1 MSTQL
6 IDIRP
11 LWNRRF
17 KRAVYSCIIAN
28 LIGDTEPEVIGCSF
42 SAEMKAFDLTGKEVF
57 ISEFSSN
64 ITCFDISSVSKE
76 KNIELISGSLDGTV
90 YVMDIKGNPIWTA
103 DLKSPI
109 ICMETGDIKKDSRS
123 EVLVGMDDQRLIG
136 LDNEGKEFLK
146 YMAKEPIIDCT
157 IGYFSDDFL
166 GKIFVLLKS
175 GKIVNVDNKG
185 NSVIVSQLQNSP
197 TSIAFCEF
205 YEQPTLI
212 IGDRAG
218 SIKIINSDMEIIGEY
233 SLEDKITSMDN
244 TMILSEY
251 NKDVFLV
258 VASKNTITLL
268 SLRKGNVLE
277 SNKQLVK
284 IDAQLQPSPV
294 LEPEPV
300 TEQLKDTQAEPDIPP
315 KIAPTTPD
323 VVPKT
328 VRVLRGGQIEGG
340 DYIFKVKVI
349 NNKIYNITDVDIH
362 ILSYPEESL
371 ILSRVDGHQ
380 KTSTDRA
387 KFHKIS
393 KGGGFVSPSFV
404 FKAKK
409 DCIKGKIHA
418 VINFIDEEDRIK
430 AINVEP
436 HDIRIICGLL
446 RPKEVSS
453 EDFDKLTIDLLTFK
467 KVGQDLTIYYKP
479 EQLYQKLFVLLKK
492 KNFAIIDSEQQNSS
506 GKFLGV
512 IKGFAEGTFSKNA
525 VGLKLTITGTEGEQ
539 FSTLKVEV
547 FAEDKD
553 MTPSIISE
561 FENAVNPQNCPECE
575 ENIPIDLVKQM
586 MTGSVAYCE
595 ACGSQLHEL
604 SEEVK

>member
-1 MSTQL
+1 MKVQL
-6 IDIRP
+6 IDVRL
-11 LWNRRF
+11 LWTRQF
-17 KRAVYSCIIAN
+17 KRSVYSCIIAN
-28 LIGDTEPEVIGCSF
+28 LIGDPDPEVIGCSF
-42 SAEMKAFDLTGKEVF
+42 SAEMKAFNLSGEEVF
-57 ISEFSSN
+57 LTEFASN
-64 ITCFDISSVSKE
+64 ITCFKIASVSKE
-76 KNIELISGSLDGTV
+76 SAIELISGALDGYV
-90 YVMDIKGNPIWTA
+90 YVMDIKGNPVWA
-103 DLKSPI
+103 KEVGSSV
-109 ICMETGDIKKDSRS
+109 ICMETGDILNDTRE
-123 EVLVGMDDQRLIG
+123 EVLVGLENQHLIG
-136 LDNEGKEFLK
+136 LDNDGKEFLK
-146 YMAKEPIIDCT
+146 YIAKESILDCT
-157 IGYFSDDFL
+157 IGYLSDDFL

-175 GKIVNVDNKG
+175 GKIINVDNKG

-205 YEQPTLI
+205 YGQPTLI

-233 SLEDKITSMDN
+233 SFENKITSMDN

-268 SLRKGNVLE
+268 SLRKGHILE
-277 SNKQLVK
+277 SNKELVK
-284 IDAQLQPSPV
+284 IDAQLQPPPV

-300 TEQLKDTQAEPDIPP
+300 IEKSKDIQVEPDIPP

-323 VVPKT
+323 VEPKT
-328 VRVLRGGQIEGG
+328 VRVLRGGQLEGG
-340 DYIFKVKVI
+340 EYIFKVKVI

-371 ILSRVDGHQ
+371 VLSRVDGHQ
-380 KTSTDRA
+380 KISTDRA

-404 FKAKK
+404 FKPKK

-430 AINVEP
+430 TINVEP

-446 RPKEVSS
+446 RPKKVTS
-453 EDFDKLTIDLLTFK
+453 EDFEKLTNDLLTFK
-467 KVGQDLTIYYKP
+467 TVGQDLTIYYKP
-479 EQLYQKLFVLLKK
+479 EQLYQKLFVLLKT
-492 KNFAIIDSEQQNSS
+492 KNFAIIDSDQQDSS
-506 GKFLGV
+506 GKFLGF
-512 IKGFAEGTFSKNA
+512 IKGFAEGSFNKKG

-561 FENAVNPQNCPECE
+561 FENAVNPQSCPECE

-586 MTGSVAYCE
+586 MTGSIAYCE
-595 ACGSQLHEL
+595 ACGVQLHEL
-604 SEEVK
+604 SEKEN

>member
-28 LIGDTEPEVIGCSF
+28 LIGDPEPEVIGCSF

-57 ISEFSSN
+57 LTEFSSN

-76 KNIELISGSLDGTV
+76 KNIELISGSLDGIV
-90 YVMDIKGNPIWTA
+90 YVMDLKGNPIWEA
-103 DLKSPI
+103 DLKSPVL
-109 ICMETGDIKKDSRS
+109 CMEIGDIIEDSRS
-123 EVLVGMDDQRLIG
+123 EVIVGLEDQRLVG
-136 LDNEGKEFLK
+136 LDNEGKVFLK
-146 YMAKEPIIDCT
+146 YMAKEPILDCT

-166 GKIFVLLKS
+166 GKIFLLLKS

-185 NSVIVSQLQNSP
+185 NSAIVSQLQNSP
-197 TSIAFCEF
+197 TTIAFCEF
-205 YEQPTLI
+205 YGQPTLI
-212 IGDRAG
+212 IGDRSG
-218 SIKIINSDMEIIGEY
+218 SIKIINSEMEIIGKY
-233 SLEDKITSMDN
+233 SLEDKITSIDN
-244 TMILSEY
+244 THIISEY

-268 SLRKGNVLE
+268 SLRKGTAVE
-277 SNKQLVK
+277 SNKKLVK
-284 IDAQLQPSPV
+284 IDAHSQPPPIV
-294 LEPEPV
+294 KIEPV
-300 TEQLKDTQAEPDIPP
+300 TEQPKNKQAKPDIPP
-315 KIAPTTPD
+315 KIAPITPD
-323 VVPKT
+323 MESKT

-340 DYIFKVKVI
+340 NYIFKVKVI

-371 ILSRVDGHQ
+371 VLSRVDGHQ
-380 KTSTDRA
+380 KISTDRA

-404 FKAKK
+404 FKPKK
-409 DCIKGKIHA
+409 DCLKGKIHA
-418 VINFIDEEDRIK
+418 VINFIDEQDQIK
-430 AINVEP
+430 TINVEP

-446 RPKEVSS
+446 RPKNVSN
-453 EDFDKLTIDLLTFK
+453 EDFMELTNDLLTFK
-467 KVGQDLTIYYKP
+467 KVGEELTIYYKP
-479 EQLYQKLFVLLKK
+479 EQLYQKLFVLLKN
-492 KNFAIIDSEQQNSS
+492 KNFAVIDSEQHDSN

-512 IKGFAEGTFSKNA
+512 IKGFAEGSFNKKG
-525 VGLKLTITGTEGEQ
+525 VGLKLSITGTEGEP

-561 FENAVNPQNCPECE
+561 FENAVNPQTCHECDG
-575 ENIPIDLVKQM
+575 NIPIDLVKQI

-595 ACGSQLHEL
+595 ACGVQLHEL
-604 SEEVK
+604 SEE

>member
-28 LIGDTEPEVIGCSF
+28 LIGDPEPEVIGCSF
-42 SAEMKAFDLTGKEVF
+42 SAEMKAFDLNGKEVF
-57 ISEFSSN
+57 LTEFSSN
-64 ITCFDISSVSKE
+64 ITCFDIASVSKE
-76 KNIELISGSLDGTV
+76 KNVELISGSLDGTV
-90 YVMDIKGNPIWTA
+90 YVMDITGNPIWTA

-109 ICMETGDIKKDSRS
+109 ICMETGDIKEDSRS
-123 EVLVGMDDQRLIG
+123 EVLVGLEDQRLIG

-146 YMAKEPIIDCT
+146 YVAKEPIIDCT

-175 GKIVNVDNKG
+175 GKIVNIDNKS
-185 NSVIVSQLQNSP
+185 NPVIVSQLQNNP
-197 TSIAFCEF
+197 TSIAFSEF
-205 YEQPTLI
+205 YGQPTLI
-212 IGDRAG
+212 IGDRNG
-218 SIKIINSDMEIIGEY
+218 SVKIINSDMEIIGEY
-233 SLEDKITSMDN
+233 NLEEKITSLDN
-244 TMILSEY
+244 AIIPTET
-251 NKDVFLV
+251 NEDVFLV
-258 VASKNTITLL
+258 AASKNTITLL
-268 SLRKGNVLE
+268 RLSKGKVLE
-277 SNKQLVK
+277 SNEEMVK
-284 IDAQLQPSPV
+284 IDAHAQPPPI
-294 LEPEPV
+294 LKTEPV
-300 TEQLKDTQAEPDIPP
+300 TEQPKKIQAESNIPS
-315 KIAPTTPD
+315 KIAPITQD
-323 VVPKT
+323 EAPKT

-371 ILSRVDGHQ
+371 VLSRVDGHQ
-380 KTSTDRA
+380 KVSTDRA

-404 FKAKK
+404 FRAKK

-446 RPKEVSS
+446 RPKQVSS

-506 GKFLGV
+506 GKFLGI

-561 FENAVNPQNCPECE
+561 FENAVNPQSCPECE

-586 MTGSVAYCE
+586 MTGSTAYCE

-604 SEEVK
+604 SEEEK

>member
-1 MSTQL
+1 MEVQL
-6 IDIRP
+6 IEVRP
-11 LWNRRF
+11 LWTQKF
-17 KRAVYSCIIAN
+17 KRSVYACLIAN
-28 LIGDTEPEVIGCSF
+28 LIGDPDPEVIGCSF
-42 SAEMKAFDLTGKEVF
+42 NAEMKAFDLKGDEVF
-57 ISEFSSN
+57 LTEFASN
-64 ITCFDISSVSKE
+64 ITCFKIASVSKE
-76 KNIELISGSLDGTV
+76 STIELISGALDGYV
-90 YVMDIKGNPIWTA
+90 YVMDIKGNSIWSKE
-103 DLKSPI
+103 LGSSVV
-109 ICMETGDIKKDSRS
+109 CMESGDVVNDPRDEII
-123 EVLVGMDDQRLIG
+123 VGLEDQHLIG
-136 LDNEGKEFLK
+136 LDNDGKEFLNFR
-146 YMAKEPIIDCT
+146 ADESILDCT
-157 IGYFSDDFL
+157 LGYLSDDFV

-175 GKIVNVDNKG
+175 GKIINIDNKG
-185 NSVIVSQLQNSP
+185 NSVLVSQLQNNP

-205 YEQPTLI
+205 YGQPTLI

-233 SLEDKITSMDN
+233 RLEGKITSMDN

-268 SLRKGNVLE
+268 SLRKGRLLE
-277 SNKQLVK
+277 SNKKLIK
-284 IDAQLQPSPV
+284 IDAQLETPPV

-300 TEQLKDTQAEPDIPP
+300 PEQEIEKQPDSDVTSIPP
-315 KIAPTTPD
+315 KTASDAEPQ
-323 VVPKT
+323 T

-371 ILSRVDGHQ
+371 VLSRVDGHQ
-380 KTSTDRA
+380 KSSKDRA

-404 FKAKK
+404 FKPKK
-409 DCIKGKIHA
+409 DCLKGKIHA

-430 AINVEP
+430 TINVEP

-446 RPKEVSS
+446 RPKKVTS
-453 EDFDKLTIDLLTFK
+453 EEFEELTSDLLTFK

-479 EQLYQKLFVLLKK
+479 EQLYQKLFVLLKN
-492 KNFAIIDSEQQNSS
+492 KNFAIVDSEQQDSS
-506 GKFLGV
+506 GSFLGV
-512 IKGFAEGTFSKNA
+512 IRGFAEGTFKKNA
-525 VGLKLTITGTEGEQ
+525 VGLKLSIIGTVGEQ

-553 MTPSIISE
+553 MTPSIINE
-561 FENAVNPQNCPECE
+561 FENAVNPQSCPECE
-575 ENIPIDLVKQM
+575 EHIPNDLVKQM

-595 ACGSQLHEL
+595 ACGAQLHEL
-604 SEEVK
+604 SEEKK

>member
-1 MSTQL
+1 MKVQL
-6 IDIRP
+6 IDVRP
-11 LWNRRF
+11 LWTQKF
-17 KRAVYSCIIAN
+17 KRSVYTCIIAN
-28 LIGDTEPEVIGCSF
+28 LIGDPDPEVIGCSF
-42 SAEMKAFDLTGKEVF
+42 DAEMKAFDLKGEEVF
-57 ISEFSSN
+57 LTEFASN
-64 ITCFDISSVSKE
+64 ITCFKIASVSKE
-76 KNIELISGSLDGTV
+76 SAIELISGALDGYV
-90 YVMDIKGNPIWTA
+90 YVMDIKGNPIW
-103 DLKSPI
+103 SEEVGSSV
-109 ICMETGDIKKDSRS
+109 ICMESGDIINDPR
-123 EVLVGMDDQRLIG
+123 EEIIVGLENQHLIG
-136 LDNEGKEFLK
+136 LDNDGKEFLK
-146 YMAKEPIIDCT
+146 YIAKESILDCT
-157 IGYFSDDFL
+157 IGYLSDDFL
-166 GKIFVLLKS
+166 GKIFLLLKS

-205 YEQPTLI
+205 YGQPTLI

-218 SIKIINSDMEIIGEY
+218 SIKIINSNMEIIGEY

-268 SLRKGNVLE
+268 SLRKGIVLE
-277 SNKQLVK
+277 SNKELVK
-284 IDAQLQPSPV
+284 IDAHSQPPLV
-294 LEPEPV
+294 PEAEPV
-300 TEQLKDTQAEPDIPP
+300 AEQPKDKQAEPVVTPITL
-315 KIAPTTPD
+315 PTASD
-323 VVPKT
+323 VKPQT
-328 VRVLRGGQIEGG
+328 VRVLRGGQLEGG

-349 NNKIYNITDVDIH
+349 NNKIYNITDIDIH

-371 ILSRVDGHQ
+371 ALSWVDGHQ
-380 KTSTDRA
+380 KISTDRA

-404 FKAKK
+404 FKPKK

-418 VINFIDEEDRIK
+418 VVNFINEQDQIETID
-430 AINVEP
+430 VEP

-446 RPKEVSS
+446 RPKQVTN
-453 EDFDKLTIDLLTFK
+453 EDFEKLADDLLTFK

-479 EQLYQKLFVLLKK
+479 EQLYQKLFGLLKG
-492 KNFAIIDSEQQNSS
+492 KNFAIIDSEQQDTN

-512 IKGFAEGTFSKNA
+512 IKGFAEGSFNKKS

-553 MTPSIISE
+553 MTPSIINE
-561 FENAVNPQNCPECE
+561 FENAVNPQSCQECE
-575 ENIPIDLVKQM
+575 GKIPIDLIKQM
-586 MTGSVAYCE
+586 MAGSLAYCE
-595 ACGSQLHEL
+595 ACGAQLHEL
-604 SEEVK
+604 SEEKK

>member
-28 LIGDTEPEVIGCSF
+28 LIGDPEPEVIGCSF

-57 ISEFSSN
+57 LTEFSSN

-76 KNIELISGSLDGTV
+76 KNIELISGSLDGIV
-90 YVMDIKGNPIWTA
+90 YVMDLKGNPIWEA
-103 DLKSPI
+103 DLKSPVL
-109 ICMETGDIKKDSRS
+109 CMEIGDIIEDSRS
-123 EVLVGMDDQRLIG
+123 EVIVGLEDQRLVG
-136 LDNEGKEFLK
+136 LDNEGKVFLK
-146 YMAKEPIIDCT
+146 YMVKEPILDCT

-166 GKIFVLLKS
+166 GKIFLLLKS

-185 NSVIVSQLQNSP
+185 NSAIVSQLQNSP
-197 TSIAFCEF
+197 TTIAFCEF
-205 YEQPTLI
+205 YGQPTLI
-212 IGDRAG
+212 IGYRSG
-218 SIKIINSDMEIIGEY
+218 SIKIINSEMEIIGKY
-233 SLEDKITSMDN
+233 SLEDKITSIDN
-244 TMILSEY
+244 TLILSEY

-268 SLRKGNVLE
+268 SLRKGKVLE

-284 IDAQLQPSPV
+284 IDAHLKPPPI
-294 LEPEPV
+294 LKTEPV
-300 TEQLKDTQAEPDIPP
+300 TEQPKIIQAEPETPT
-315 KIAPTTPD
+315 KIAPITPE
-323 VVPKT
+323 VEPKT

-371 ILSRVDGHQ
+371 VLSRVDGHQ
-380 KTSTDRA
+380 KVSTDRA

-404 FKAKK
+404 FKTKK

-418 VINFIDEEDRIK
+418 VINFIDEEDRIRT
-430 AINVEP
+430 INIEP

-446 RPKEVSS
+446 RPKEVSN

-492 KNFAIIDSEQQNSS
+492 KNFAIIDSKQETSS

-512 IKGFAEGTFSKNA
+512 IKGFAEGTFSKNS

-561 FENAVNPQNCPECE
+561 FENAVNPQSCPECE
-575 ENIPIDLVKQM
+575 ENIPSDLVKQM

-595 ACGSQLHEL
+595 ACGLQLHEL
-604 SEEVK
+604 SEE